1 MKEEMTML
9 TVAAYC
15 SASCGPILNIFLLGG
30 GEDPYLKV
38 NLCQILCQPNQS

>member
-1 MKEEMTML
+1 MIML

-15 SASCGPILNIFLLGG
+15 SASCGLILNIILLGG

-38 NLCQILCQPNQS
+38 NLSQILCQPNQS